1 MFASPFLD
9 LCLEPLIDSYLL
21 LGMEHVISMEEILGP
36 FWELLPP
43 PAPEPEP
50 EPEREQ
56 PPVTGIVVGSV
67 IDVAAAGHGDGDMM
81 DQQHATEWTF
91 ERLLEEEALTTS
103 TPPPV
108 VVVPNSCCSGA
119 LNVDRPPVMG
129 EAVTMASAAVSS
141 VVGDPMEYNAILRR
155 KLEEDLEA
163 FKMWRVYTVARSSSL
178 SLLFSRY
185 IFYIFGG
192 LLILISYF
200 AFHSCINS
208 TKQCFTRPVLYSL
221 WATGFVVVRVSY

>member
-1 MFASPFLD
+1 
-9 LCLEPLIDSYLL
+9 
-21 LGMEHVISMEEILGP
+21 MEEILGP

-43 PAPEPEP
+43 PAP

-119 LNVDRPPVMG
+119 LNVDRPPVME
-129 EAVTMASAAVSS
+129 EAVTMAPAAVSS
-141 VVGDPMEYNAILRR
+141 AVVGDPMEYNAILRR

-163 FKMWRVYTVARSSSL
+163 FKMWRVYIQCSL
-178 SLLFSRY
+178 FFLIFIIPLLYLRQFTRPYLLFS
-185 IFYIFGG
+185 
-192 LLILISYF
+192 LIL
-200 AFHSCINS
+200 HS
-208 TKQCFTRPVLYSL
+208 T
-221 WATGFVVVRVSY
+221 VV

>member
-1 MFASPFLD
+1 
-9 LCLEPLIDSYLL
+9 
-21 LGMEHVISMEEILGP
+21 MEEILGP

-43 PAPEPEP
+43 PAP

-119 LNVDRPPVMG
+119 LNVDRPPVME
-129 EAVTMASAAVSS
+129 EAVTMAPAAVSS
-141 VVGDPMEYNAILRR
+141 AVVGDPMEYNAILRR

-163 FKMWRVYTVARSSSL
+163 FKMWRVYIQCSL
-178 SLLFSRY
+178 FFPIFIIPLLYLR
-185 IFYIFGG
+185 
-192 LLILISYF
+192 
-200 AFHSCINS
+200 
-208 TKQCFTRPVLYSL
+208 QFTRPYLL
-221 WATGFVVVRVSY
+221 FCTPLLFK

>member
-1 MFASPFLD
+1 
-9 LCLEPLIDSYLL
+9 LIDSYLL

-50 EPEREQ
+50 EREQ

-67 IDVAAAGHGDGDMM
+67 IDVAAAGHGHGGGDMM

-119 LNVDRPPVMG
+119 LNVDRPPVME
-129 EAVTMASAAVSS
+129 EAVMMAPAAVSS
-141 VVGDPMEYNAILRR
+141 AVVGDPMEYNAILRR

-163 FKMWRVYTVARSSSL
+163 FKMWRVYTLLALLPYLYYSLAISSAVYS
-178 SLLFSRY
+178 SF
-185 IFYIFGG
+185 
-192 LLILISYF
+192 ISYF
-200 AFHSCINS
+200 TLHCCINS

>member
-1 MFASPFLD
+1 
-9 LCLEPLIDSYLL
+9 
-21 LGMEHVISMEEILGP
+21 MEHVISMEEILGP

-50 EPEREQ
+50 EQ

-67 IDVAAAGHGDGDMM
+67 IDVAAAGHGDEEGGGDMM

-108 VVVPNSCCSGA
+108 VVPNSCCSGA
-119 LNVDRPPVMG
+119 LNADRPPVVME
-129 EAVTMASAAVSS
+129 EAVTMAPAAVSS
-141 VVGDPMEYNAILRR
+141 AVVGDPMEYNAILRR

-163 FKMWRVYTVARSSSL
+163 FKMWRVYTAARSSSL

-185 IFYIFGG
+185 IFGS
-192 LLILISYF
+192 LLVLISYF
-200 AFHSCINS
+200 AFHSYINS
-208 TKQCFTRPVLYSL
+208 TKQYFTRPV
-221 WATGFVVVRVSY
+221 